1 MSYSTFYEDLK
12 FESTDCSSLCAKQII
27 KYCVN
32 RDTELLVDYMKDCN
46 DKPSPNGYCGDRTI
60 SMTLLN
66 AAFLYECIEFTPIK
80 MARIRETKLCLI
92 IKRKNHLGDTIRTTI
107 DITFDIKL
115 NKILLALD
123 YLKIKNMYV
132 SNLTIDHFILPDC
145 VKKLWLINNWIKHI
159 ETTKSKLQKLFFE
172 YGFTFESETILTNFI
187 RGLNKLTTL
196 SIHLLNNTDNPL
208 LKYLINNNTITTLEF
223 NFSCHNEPTL
233 ELISQLLKNNK
244 TIQKLYIE
252 YLTKNNATIQKLY
265 IEYGKKYNL
274 FFPLELNTISSNFK
288 KIHLNIDV
296 SANSIKQI
304 ITHSMNTV
312 GDYWVNSRISIDEL
326 LELVKKYPTNQVIS
340 NVVHRFL
347 LKQPEE
353 DYTNL
358 SECEFNKW
366 NSLIQQFYNND
377 YKIMYRKFLKNNNKS
392 N

>member
-1 MSYSTFYEDLK
+1 MSYSTLYKDLK
-12 FESTDCSSLCAKQII
+12 FESTDCSSLCATQII

-80 MARIRETKLCLI
+80 MACIRETKLCLI
-92 IKRKNHLGDTIRTTI
+92 IKRKNHLGDIIKTTI

-123 YLKIKNMYV
+123 YLKIKSIYV

-145 VKKLWLINNWIKHI
+145 VKKLWLRNNQIKHI
-159 ETTKSKLQKLFFE
+159 ETTKPKLQKLFFE

-196 SIHLLNNTDNPL
+196 SIHLLNVFDNPL

-223 NFSCHNEPTL
+223 NISSQNEPTL

-252 YLTKNNATIQKLY
+252 C
-265 IEYGKKYNL
+265 GKKYNT
-274 FFPLELNTISSNFK
+274 FSPLELNTISSNFK
-288 KIHLNIDV
+288 KIYLNIEV
-296 SANSIKQI
+296 SANSIEQI
-304 ITHSMNTV
+304 IAHSMNTF
-312 GDYWVNSRISIDEL
+312 GDYWVNPKISIDEL

-347 LKQPEE
+347 LEQPEE

-366 NSLIQQFYNND
+366 NSLIQQFYNDD